1 MSESML
7 PPRVNGYPVALIEI
21 RCSKLLKGQI
31 GLFAVRNLKKKT
43 VIGISDRL
51 GEKLYPW
58 EVYSKLDKQT
68 RRMID
73 KYCATAEEGF
83 WGPDDINYLSLPWHM
98 NHNCSGNVG
107 FDEQG
112 NFITISNVRSGE
124 ELSYD
129 YGLLITN
136 PHFRLSC
143 RCSSPECRKI
153 ITGNDWKNQVFR
165 LKNLHIM
172 VPELR
177 TMPIETEAF
186 KKV

>member
-1 MSESML
+1 ML
-7 PPRVNGYPVALIEI
+7 E
-21 RCSKLLKGQI
+21 GQI
-31 GLFAVRNLKKKT
+31 GLFAVRNLKKGT
-43 VIGISDRL
+43 IIGLSDRL
-51 GEKLYPW
+51 GEKLYSW
-58 EVYSKLDKQT
+58 EVYAMLDNLTKQ
-68 RRMID
+68 MID

-112 NFITISNVRSGE
+112 NFITISYVRSGE

-136 PHFRLSC
+136 PSFKLRC
-143 RCSSPECRKI
+143 RCGSTECRKT
-153 ITGNDWKNQVFR
+153 ITGNDWKNPAYWR
-165 LKNLHIM
+165 KNLHIM

-177 TMPIETEAF
+177 KIPMET
-186 KKV
+186 KSCSKV